1 MKTGGLH
8 FEEPDLQRFPALSLS
23 RQAMETGKSASIV
36 LNAANEV
43 AVAAFLSERIRF
55 TEITEVINDVLQAS
69 EWILP
74 DSIDIVLAV
83 DEDARRRAQE
93 RVNKL

>member
-1 MKTGGLH
+1 M
-8 FEEPDLQRFPALSLS
+8 
-23 RQAMETGKSASIV
+23 

-55 TEITEVINDVLQAS
+55 TEITEVIDDVLQAS

-83 DEDARRRAQE
+83 DEDARRRAHDC
-93 RVNKL
+93 VNKL

>member
-1 MKTGGLH
+1 M
-8 FEEPDLQRFPALSLS
+8 
-23 RQAMETGKSASIV
+23 
-36 LNAANEV
+36 

-55 TEITEVINDVLQAS
+55 TEITEVIDDVLQAS

-83 DEDARRRAQE
+83 DEDARRRAHDC
-93 RVNKL
+93 VNKL